1 MAENDKRPKWVKVWI
16 SNLSELTDQF
26 RNEDGAVDFESLGR
40 EEYLYRMALS
50 TKNFKNSARAKL
62 AWDAAVRDH
71 DVRSE
76 NGKKGGRPKK
86 EKEPQKEK
94 EQNKE
99 KDKQT
104 EPKKPAAVKHAID
117 GDRGFVTVTD
127 DEEAYLVTKY
137 GKDLDE
143 MVSILSNYKESTG
156 KKYKS
161 DAAALRG
168 WVHDSLLEKRAK
180 AERNQPQKSFAQQER
195 ERMAASARSLLTD
208 DQIKFYGL

>member
-1 MAENDKRPKWVKVWI
+1 MPLYEITMYALKTGKRA
-16 SNLSELTDQF
+16 
-26 RNEDGAVDFESLGR
+26 DGR
-40 EEYLYRMALS
+40 
-50 TKNFKNSARAKL
+50 
-62 AWDAAVRDH
+62 
-71 DVRSE
+71 
-76 NGKKGGRPKK
+76 KKK
-86 EKEPQKEK
+86 KEPQKEK

-104 EPKKPAAVKHAID
+104 DPKKPAAVKHAID

-168 WVHDSLLEKRAK
+168 WVHDSLLEKKGESRK
-180 AERNQPQKSFAQQER
+180 EP
-195 ERMAASARSLLTD
+195 ASKEFCST
-208 DQIKFYGL
+208 GT